1 VTACGHR
8 FGLPRLSVWLAVLA
22 AVCGAGAAEVIPP
35 APAAYFNDYA
45 GIVSGATAQKLNAA
59 LDQFERET
67 SNQVV
72 VAIYPTM
79 QSDSSVEDYTVRVK
93 QAWQV
98 GLKGKDNGVV
108 LFVFVDSHQVYIQ
121 VGYGLEP
128 VLTDALCKRIISDE
142 IAPRFRSGDYD
153 GGMTAAVN
161 SIMAATK
168 GEYHG
173 TGRTVGDQRAE
184 VGRLAPFGLMLGLF
198 ILINYLSYRQRGSV
212 YGRSGHGFVSGM
224 LMGMLLNNGR
234 YGGGGFGGG
243 GGGGF
248 GGGGFSGGGGGGG
261 GGGAGGSW

>member
-1 VTACGHR
+1 VTPSGHR
-8 FGLPRLSVWLAVLA
+8 PGWLRIPVWLAVLA
-22 AVCGAGAAEVIPP
+22 AACGPAGAAEVIPP
-35 APAAYFNDYA
+35 SPPAHFNDYA
-45 GIVSGATAQKLNAA
+45 GIVSGATAQRLDAT

-67 SNQVV
+67 SDQVV

-79 QSDSSVEDYTVRVK
+79 QSDSSVDDYTVRVA
-93 QAWQV
+93 QSWHA

-128 VLTDALCKRIISDE
+128 VLTDALCRRIIADE
-142 IAPRFRSGDYD
+142 ITPRFRSGDYD

-161 SIMAATK
+161 AIMAATK

-173 TGRTVGDQRAE
+173 TGSTVGDRRSNAK
-184 VGRLAPFGLMLGLF
+184 GLGTFGLVILFF
-198 ILINYLSYRQRGSV
+198 ILINFLNYWQRRGSV
-212 YGRSGHGFVSGM
+212 YGSSGHGFVSGM
-224 LMGMLLNNGR
+224 LMGMLLNSGSSR
-234 YGGGGFGGG
+234 GG

-248 GGGGFSGGGGGGG
+248 GGGGFSGGGGGFG